1 MDERFMRSL
10 EQAPDPEFARRLRDQ
25 LGNDIEA
32 DAEER
37 PRARWTPLLA
47 PAVLVAAIASVIFF
61 PSVRAS
67 AQAFLD
73 LFRVHT
79 FTAVSVSPDRLR
91 QLQEG
96 KLDLKTLLGDRVE
109 TVQEP
114 GPPHPAASAAEAGA
128 AAGIMVKVPGTLPAG
143 LKPDSVSWRG
153 SGQVRVTADVERLRA
168 LLDALDIRDVSV
180 PMAIEGQKIDVRMPA
195 VVEQRFRNEKRTA
208 ELLQAKSPE
217 ITLPT
222 GVDLAALGEIGLR
235 ILGLEP
241 AEARRL
247 AQTIDWRS
255 TMLIPVP
262 GNAGSFRQVEVS
274 GQPALL
280 VTAKGERKDGSPRE
294 GTIVLWSRGD
304 MVYALAGNLPSID
317 LLQMANSVQ

>member
-1 MDERFMRSL
+1 
-10 EQAPDPEFARRLRDQ
+10 
-25 LGNDIEA
+25 
-32 DAEER
+32 
-37 PRARWTPLLA
+37 
-47 PAVLVAAIASVIFF
+47 
-61 PSVRAS
+61 
-67 AQAFLD
+67 
-73 LFRVHT
+73 
-79 FTAVSVSPDRLR
+79 
-91 QLQEG
+91 
-96 KLDLKTLLGDRVE
+96 
-109 TVQEP
+109 
-114 GPPHPAASAAEAGA
+114 
-128 AAGIMVKVPGTLPAG
+128 
-143 LKPDSVSWRG
+143 
-153 SGQVRVTADVERLRA
+153 
-168 LLDALDIRDVSV
+168 
-180 PMAIEGQKIDVRMPA
+180 MPA
-195 VVEQRFRNEKRTA
+195 VVQQRFRNEKRTA

-235 ILGLEP
+235 ILGLEH

-304 MVYALAGNLPSID
+304 MVYALAGNLSNMD